1 MRRWRR
7 DFLYR
12 TVCAALG
19 LMTTT
24 ACPPPVVEPP
34 PPATVDECELDLNF
48 DTTGAEVLGADV
60 DSVDEILDRLRRIDG
75 VTVTEVRGGVG
86 NIVFP
91 ALRLPEVTR
100 VLVPLDSA
108 RAPEALVVA
117 AYRGRFW

>member
-1 MRRWRR
+1 MKSQLKRRMC
-7 DFLYR
+7 R
-12 TVCAALG
+12 TNG
-19 LMTTT
+19 DK
-24 ACPPPVVEPP
+24 
-34 PPATVDECELDLNF
+34 ATIFCCYGIVYTLADK
-48 DTTGAEVLGADV
+48 VLGADV

-117 AYRGRFW
+117 AYRGRIG

>member
-1 MRRWRR
+1 MKSQLKRRMRRTNG
-7 DFLYR
+7 DK
-12 TVCAALG
+12 
-19 LMTTT
+19 
-24 ACPPPVVEPP
+24 
-34 PPATVDECELDLNF
+34 ATIFCCYGIVYTIADK
-48 DTTGAEVLGADV
+48 VLGADV

-108 RAPEALVVA
+108 RAPEALVLA
-117 AYRGRFW
+117 AYRGRIR